1 MPLQNNIGPTI
12 RALRAQR
19 NVSQEKLAL
28 ETGIGRRYMSDI
40 ENGRRNVSLETIEK
54 LAGFFEISASELVR
68 RIEQADMPPLTIDS
82 LKDYLCE
89 LGHEDAVVLESPDY
103 LSAVAGVSEDGRVIY
118 SYPRMLEHL
127 VLNDGMTYEEAA
139 EFIDYNT
146 IGSLP
151 CMGVP
156 RLGWPLC
163 HPGAAGDRVHPSL
176 GRAILQGAPCALCTP
191 APLLQRSLATR
202 VSAPRGHYP

>member
-1 MPLQNNIGPTI
+1 MSLQNNIGIAI

-68 RIEQADMPPLTIDS
+68 RIELADMPPLTIDS

-89 LGHEDAVVLESPDY
+89 FGHEDAVVLENPNY
-103 LSAVAGVSEDGRVIY
+103 ISAVIGVSEDGRVIY
-118 SYPRMLEHL
+118 SYPRMIEHL
-127 VLNDGMTYEEAA
+127 MLNDGMSHEEAC

-146 IGSLP
+146 IGALP
-151 CMGVP
+151 HMGEKRP
-156 RLGWPLC
+156 I
-163 HPGAAGDRVHPSL
+163 
-176 GRAILQGAPCALCTP
+176 ILNEII
-191 APLLQRSLATR
+191 R
-202 VSAPRGHYP
+202 

>member
-19 NVSQEKLAL
+19 NISQEKLAL

-151 CMGVP
+151 CMGEKAP
-156 RLGWPLC
+156 I
-163 HPGAAGDRVHPSL
+163 
-176 GRAILQGAPCALCTP
+176 ILNEII
-191 APLLQRSLATR
+191 R
-202 VSAPRGHYP
+202 

>member
-68 RIEQADMPPLTIDS
+68 RIEQADMQPLTIDS

-89 LGHEDAVVLESPDY
+89 LGHEDSVVLESPDY

-151 CMGVP
+151 YMGEKAP
-156 RLGWPLC
+156 I
-163 HPGAAGDRVHPSL
+163 
-176 GRAILQGAPCALCTP
+176 ILNEII
-191 APLLQRSLATR
+191 R
-202 VSAPRGHYP
+202 

>member
-1 MPLQNNIGPTI
+1 MSLQNNIGPTI

-118 SYPRMLEHL
+118 SYPRMVEHL
-127 VLNDGMTYEEAA
+127 MLNDGMTYEEAA

-151 CMGVP
+151 CMGEKAP
-156 RLGWPLC
+156 I
-163 HPGAAGDRVHPSL
+163 
-176 GRAILQGAPCALCTP
+176 ILNEIE
-191 APLLQRSLATR
+191 R
-202 VSAPRGHYP
+202 

>member
-1 MPLQNNIGPTI
+1 MSLQNNIGSTI

-54 LAGFFEISASELVR
+54 LAGFFEISASEL
-68 RIEQADMPPLTIDS
+68 
-82 LKDYLCE
+82 
-89 LGHEDAVVLESPDY
+89 GH
-103 LSAVAGVSEDGRVIY
+103 VIY

-146 IGSLP
+146 IGALP
-151 CMGVP
+151 CMGEKAP
-156 RLGWPLC
+156 I
-163 HPGAAGDRVHPSL
+163 
-176 GRAILQGAPCALCTP
+176 ILNEII
-191 APLLQRSLATR
+191 R
-202 VSAPRGHYP
+202 

>member
-12 RALRAQR
+12 RALRTQR

-68 RIEQADMPPLTIDS
+68 RIELADMPPLTIDS

-151 CMGVP
+151 YMGENAP
-156 RLGWPLC
+156 I
-163 HPGAAGDRVHPSL
+163 
-176 GRAILQGAPCALCTP
+176 ILNEII
-191 APLLQRSLATR
+191 R
-202 VSAPRGHYP
+202 

>member
-19 NVSQEKLAL
+19 YLSQEKLAL

-118 SYPRMLEHL
+118 SYPRMVEHL
-127 VLNDGMTYEEAA
+127 MLNDGMTYEEAA

-151 CMGVP
+151 YMGEKKP
-156 RLGWPLC
+156 I
-163 HPGAAGDRVHPSL
+163 
-176 GRAILQGAPCALCTP
+176 ILNEIE
-191 APLLQRSLATR
+191 R
-202 VSAPRGHYP
+202 

>member
-19 NVSQEKLAL
+19 NISQEKLAL

-151 CMGVP
+151 YMGEKAP
-156 RLGWPLC
+156 I
-163 HPGAAGDRVHPSL
+163 
-176 GRAILQGAPCALCTP
+176 ILNEII
-191 APLLQRSLATR
+191 R
-202 VSAPRGHYP
+202 

>member
-1 MPLQNNIGPTI
+1 
-12 RALRAQR
+12 
-19 NVSQEKLAL
+19 
-28 ETGIGRRYMSDI
+28 MSDI

-68 RIEQADMPPLTIDS
+68 RIEQADMQPLTIDS

-89 LGHEDAVVLESPDY
+89 LGHEDSVVLESPDY

-151 CMGVP
+151 YMGEKAP
-156 RLGWPLC
+156 I
-163 HPGAAGDRVHPSL
+163 
-176 GRAILQGAPCALCTP
+176 ILNEII
-191 APLLQRSLATR
+191 R
-202 VSAPRGHYP
+202 

>member
-82 LKDYLCE
+82 LKDFLCE

-151 CMGVP
+151 YMGEKAP
-156 RLGWPLC
+156 I
-163 HPGAAGDRVHPSL
+163 
-176 GRAILQGAPCALCTP
+176 ILNEIE
-191 APLLQRSLATR
+191 R
-202 VSAPRGHYP
+202 

>member
-1 MPLQNNIGPTI
+1 MSLQNNIGSTI

-118 SYPRMLEHL
+118 SYPQMLEHL

-146 IGSLP
+146 IGALP
-151 CMGVP
+151 CMGEKAP
-156 RLGWPLC
+156 I
-163 HPGAAGDRVHPSL
+163 
-176 GRAILQGAPCALCTP
+176 ILNEII
-191 APLLQRSLATR
+191 R
-202 VSAPRGHYP
+202 

>member
-19 NVSQEKLAL
+19 NISQEKLAL

-151 CMGVP
+151 YMGEKAP
-156 RLGWPLC
+156 
-163 HPGAAGDRVHPSL
+163 
-176 GRAILQGAPCALCTP
+176 ILLNEII
-191 APLLQRSLATR
+191 R
-202 VSAPRGHYP
+202 

>member
-1 MPLQNNIGPTI
+1 MSLQNNIGLTI

-54 LAGFFEISASELVR
+54 LAGFFEIKASELIR
-68 RIEQADMPPLTIDS
+68 RIEQADLPPLTIDS
-82 LKDYLCE
+82 LKEYLCE
-89 LGHEDAVVLESPDY
+89 LGHDDAVVLENPDY

-118 SYPRMLEHL
+118 SYPRMIEHL
-127 VLNDGMTYEEAA
+127 VLNECMTYEEAS

-146 IGSLP
+146 IRALP
-151 CMGVP
+151 HMGKKSP
-156 RLGWPLC
+156 I
-163 HPGAAGDRVHPSL
+163 
-176 GRAILQGAPCALCTP
+176 ILNEIEA
-191 APLLQRSLATR
+191 
-202 VSAPRGHYP
+202 

>member
-54 LAGFFEISASELVR
+54 LAGFFEICASELVR
-68 RIEQADMPPLTIDS
+68 RIELADMPPLTIDS

-118 SYPRMLEHL
+118 SYPRMLELL

-151 CMGVP
+151 CMGDKAP
-156 RLGWPLC
+156 I
-163 HPGAAGDRVHPSL
+163 
-176 GRAILQGAPCALCTP
+176 ILNEII
-191 APLLQRSLATR
+191 R
-202 VSAPRGHYP
+202 

>member
-28 ETGIGRRYMSDI
+28 EIGIGRRYMSYI

-82 LKDYLCE
+82 LKDFLCE
-89 LGHEDAVVLESPDY
+89 LGHEDAVLLESPDY
-103 LSAVAGVSEDGRVIY
+103 LSAVAGVSEDGR
-118 SYPRMLEHL
+118 SPARPR
-127 VLNDGMTYEEAA
+127 
-139 EFIDYNT
+139 
-146 IGSLP
+146 S
-151 CMGVP
+151 
-156 RLGWPLC
+156 C
-163 HPGAAGDRVHPSL
+163 HSRVGGNLQDATSP
-176 GRAILQGAPCALCTP
+176 GRAILQGAPRALSAP

>member
-82 LKDYLCE
+82 LKDFLCE

-151 CMGVP
+151 CMGEKAP
-156 RLGWPLC
+156 I
-163 HPGAAGDRVHPSL
+163 
-176 GRAILQGAPCALCTP
+176 ILNEIE
-191 APLLQRSLATR
+191 R
-202 VSAPRGHYP
+202 